1 MNVPNLSGRR
11 VQQSGKAA
19 IVVLALVLVVAV
31 AAGAWYFMTHRTFS
45 GGGDFTARA
54 AAMAPAETQ
63 VLLAFDLEH
72 AGVPRD
78 TQSQILGALLKSRE
92 LKTLNEEM
100 QKTLGMTL
108 EEDFLPW
115 MGTSGTF
122 FMAPTEGRQSLWEGS
137 EKPQGD
143 LPPFRALAV
152 LQIRDEAQAQAS
164 LEKVQASAS
173 AEGGVAYRTE
183 DLQGVPV
190 HLPAVPGKGPAW
202 AIRDQHL
209 LVGFTAADLEMG
221 LTPPPTGQSLS
232 DQPGFNAALG
242 QLRNSEAVLG
252 YVDLEGLLKGAPLAE
267 IPSPDTVTLLSAM
280 RYVVLGS
287 GMSGRELLSDWHLG
301 VNMEAAGP
309 LGAKVFS
316 TAHNIDFESAK
327 LHPQEVD
334 TYAAFNLRM
343 LWDLFYEI
351 AAGFPEGEQKRQ
363 APALQLQS
371 AGIDLEQDVLGVLSG
386 ELSYSARNSGRIQA
400 AQYEALAQ
408 GRRQD
413 VQTVLQDLRQVPL
426 TVALGLKDRAGLDR
440 LLGKV
445 PQVAMLLSAFPVTEV
460 EGVKVYSPPKQE
472 GAPEGAFALA
482 FSDQE
487 ILLGLN
493 EADKSV
499 AAALTARKSG
509 QNVGSLPGFA
519 RVMAALNSDNRAFL
533 VSFQDFGRI
542 QAEAVAELK
551 TSGAVSPEFLQA
563 LELVSKLYGTSWH
576 AAAFRA
582 DGLHGVSAVEV
593 NR

>member
-1 MNVPNLSGRR
+1 
-11 VQQSGKAA
+11 
-19 IVVLALVLVVAV
+19 
-31 AAGAWYFMTHRTFS
+31 
-45 GGGDFTARA
+45 
-54 AAMAPAETQ
+54 MAPAGTQ
-63 VLLAFDLEH
+63 VLLAFDLEN

-78 TQSQILGALLKSRE
+78 TQSQVLGALLKSRE

-115 MGTSGTF
+115 MGTSGAL
-122 FMAPTEGRQSLWEGS
+122 FMAPAEGRQSLLEGA

-173 AEGGVAYRTE
+173 AAEGGVAYRTE
-183 DLQGVPV
+183 DLQGVSV
-190 HLPAVPGKGPAW
+190 HLPTVPGKGPAW
-202 AIRDQHL
+202 AIRDQQL
-209 LVGFTAADLEMG
+209 LVGFTAADIEMG
-221 LTPPPTGQSLS
+221 LAPPAPGQSLS
-232 DQPGFNAALG
+232 DQAGFKAALG
-242 QLRNSEAVLG
+242 HLRSSEAVLG

-267 IPSPDTVTLLSAM
+267 VPSPDTVALLSAM
-280 RYVVLGS
+280 RFVVLGS

-301 VNMEAAGP
+301 VDLKSAGP
-309 LGAKVFS
+309 LGGKVFS
-316 TAHNIDFESAK
+316 TGHNIGFESAK
-327 LHPQEVD
+327 LHSKEVD

-351 AAGFPEGEQKRQ
+351 AAGFPDGDQLRQ
-363 APALQLQS
+363 GPALQLQS

-413 VQTVLQDLRQVPL
+413 VQTALQNLREVPL

-440 LLGKV
+440 LLGKI

-482 FSDQE
+482 FADHE

-499 AAALTARKSG
+499 AAALTARKNG
-509 QNVGSLPGFA
+509 QNVASLPGFA
-519 RVMAALNSDNRAFL
+519 QVLAALNADNRAFL

-542 QAEAVAELK
+542 QAEALTELK
-551 TSGAVSPEFLQA
+551 ASGAVSPEFLQA

-582 DGLHGVSAVEV
+582 DGMHGVSTVEV